1 MKYRDYY
8 QILGVPRGASEKE
21 IRDAFRKLARQFHP
35 DRHEQGS
42 KEQKAAEE
50 RFKEI
55 TEAHEVLGDP
65 EKRKR
70 YDTLGSGYADG
81 SDFTPPD
88 GFDFSSFFG
97 GAGAGAGGRAR
108 RPRGGASG
116 MGGFSD
122 FFRTVFGGAGGDPFG
137 FGGQAGGFAGQA
149 GPGGAGG
156 FSGGE
161 GFRGAERAPDTE
173 GTLELELLEAYRGG
187 KRSVNL
193 GSATGGMRT
202 VELNVPAGVRDGARL
217 RLRGQ
222 GRPAQPG
229 APAGDL
235 LLKVKIREDGAFKL
249 QGDDVVTEVK
259 VWPWEVVL
267 GTRIE
272 VPTFDGRAE
281 LRIPAGSTGDGRLRL
296 RGQGWPR
303 PGGQRG
309 DLFVVL
315 RIVVPAE
322 ANQRERELY
331 EELAALRRDRP

>member
-8 QILGVPRGASEKE
+8 QILGLSRGASEKE

-35 DRHEQGS
+35 DRYEKDS

-65 EKRKR
+65 DKRKR
-70 YDTLGSGYADG
+70 YDTLGSDYAHG
-81 SDFTPPD
+81 SDFTPPE

-97 GAGAGAGGRAR
+97 GGAGGGRRA
-108 RPRGGASG
+108 RGGAAGGG

-122 FFRTVFGGAGGDPFG
+122 FFRTVFGGGGEAFG

-149 GPGGAGG
+149 GYGGGGFGGA
-156 FSGGE
+156 E

-173 GTLELELLEAYRGG
+173 GTLELDLLEAFRGG

-193 GSATGGMRT
+193 GIATGGVRT

-222 GRPAQPG
+222 GRPAQAG

-272 VPTFDGRAE
+272 VPTFEGRAE
-281 LRIPAGSTGDGRLRL
+281 LRIPAGSSGDGRLRL

-309 DLFVVL
+309 DLFVAL
-315 RIVVPAE
+315 RVVVPAE
-322 ANQRERELY
+322 PSERERELY
-331 EELAALRRDRP
+331 EQLAALRREHP

>member
-1 MKYRDYY
+1 VKYRDYY
-8 QILGVPRGASEKE
+8 QILGVARSASEKE

-35 DRHEQGS
+35 DRYEKGS
-42 KEQKAAEE
+42 AEQKAAEE

-70 YDTLGSGYADG
+70 YDTLGSGYAHG
-81 SDFTPPD
+81 SDFTPPE

-97 GAGAGAGGRAR
+97 GAGAGPRRA
-108 RPRGGASG
+108 RGGAGSGGG

-122 FFRTVFGGAGGDPFG
+122 FFRTFFSGAGGGDPFG
-137 FGGQAGGFAGQA
+137 FAGQT
-149 GPGGAGG
+149 GFGGGAA
-156 FSGGE
+156 FE
-161 GFRGAERAPDTE
+161 GAERVADTE
-173 GTLELELLEAYRGG
+173 GTLELELLEAFRGG

-193 GSATGGMRT
+193 GLASGGVRT
-202 VELNVPAGVRDGARL
+202 VELNVPPGVRDGARL

-222 GRPAQPG
+222 GRPAHPG

-235 LLKVKIREDGAFKL
+235 LLKVKIREDGPFKL
-249 QGDDVVTEVK
+249 QGDDVLTEVR

-267 GTRIE
+267 GGRIE
-272 VPTFDGRAE
+272 VPTFEGRAE
-281 LRIPAGSTGDGRLRL
+281 LRIPPGSTGDGRLRL

-315 RIVVPAE
+315 RVVVPADPS
-322 ANQRERELY
+322 ANERELY
-331 EELAALRRDRP
+331 EQLAALRRERP